1 MLRDP
6 LRNGPITGQKVAIA
20 FLGRIAAELS
30 GRGAAVMDRKPD
42 EMVRRN
48 DPVARALVDRPVQ
61 NSAPL
66 CRRADSA
73 APEIE
78 NPAS

>member
-6 LRNGPITGQKVAIA
+6 LRNGSMTDQKVAIA

-48 DPVARALVDRPVQ
+48 HPVAQA
-61 NSAPL
+61 L
-66 CRRADSA
+66 CR
-73 APEIE
+73 
-78 NPAS
+78 PACAELSTPLSPRRFGGSRN